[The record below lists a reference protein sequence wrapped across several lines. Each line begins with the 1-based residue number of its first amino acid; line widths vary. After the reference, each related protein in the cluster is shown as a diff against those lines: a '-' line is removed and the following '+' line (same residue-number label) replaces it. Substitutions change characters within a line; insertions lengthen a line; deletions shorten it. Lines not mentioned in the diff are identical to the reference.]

1 MGRSLIEGRSNLIL
15 VCLGLFIIFITV
27 AFIIDVRYSKL
38 PNKLTM
44 CGTLFGVL
52 FHTCSEG
59 WNGLLFSLIGA
70 GTGFIMVLVLYAIGA
85 LGAGDVKLFA
95 AIGAIMGVMFVVQTL
110 VYAILWAGLIGLFL
124 LLFQRKIRTTSRKL
138 AGWLFSILV
147 LKRFE
152 TFFELKQQK
161 NIKFPFMYAV
171 FPAVAVTIYYS
182 LL

>member
-1 MGRSLIEGRSNLIL
+1 
-15 VCLGLFIIFITV
+15 
-27 AFIIDVRYSKL
+27 
-38 PNKLTM
+38 
-44 CGTLFGVL
+44 
-52 FHTCSEG
+52 
-59 WNGLLFSLIGA
+59 
-70 GTGFIMVLVLYAIGA
+70 MVLVLYAIGA